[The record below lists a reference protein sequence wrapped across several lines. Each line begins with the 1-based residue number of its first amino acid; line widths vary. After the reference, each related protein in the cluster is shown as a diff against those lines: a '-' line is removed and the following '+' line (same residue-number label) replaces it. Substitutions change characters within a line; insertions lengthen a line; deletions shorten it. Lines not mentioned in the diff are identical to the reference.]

1 MANRSRTNWQRV
13 RYFVGDF
20 PGHGQTD
27 LPHAL
32 DLDHDVRMGRLN
44 QEIDL

>member
-20 PGHGQTD
+20 LGHGQPD
-27 LPHAL
+27 LLHAL
-32 DLDHDVRMGRLN
+32 DLGHDVRMSRLI